1 MTYNILTDS
10 IRQDIEYSQLLVGV
24 RQQLGARNPQPL
36 LVAGL
41 CDGATTALQVS
52 LINDSRTLGS
62 KITLIIC
69 PDEKEC
75 RRTQETLSAFGI
87 RTAFW
92 QLRDLTFYN
101 VTVSRDFEHER
112 LKVLFGIL
120 LGKFDAVVTTP
131 DAALSFTLPEKVL
144 GEHTMTF
151 DFDHPVSLETL
162 SLRLIDA
169 GYSRCEL
176 VEGMGQFAIRGGII
190 DIFPPFAS
198 YRDVDGREFGG
209 SYPVRIELFGDD
221 VDRMVTFAPDTQR
234 SRTTLEA
241 VTIPPAK
248 EIITDRAALE
258 ALDSVLSARLRSL
271 SKGSDADAA
280 AEAAIEAAAV
290 KAALSGS
297 SETPSVNF
305 IDKYVTLVYPERV
318 CLLDYIKS
326 LTPVTLVMNT
336 NAVNERLKGAE
347 WHMHKTVEDLLESS
361 SVAPKYAEYSR
372 PSGDLEVFLTSTVA
386 LHVDSLSYGMS
397 GKRLGGMYGFRTR
410 QLVSYANNFELL
422 CEDLRTYVDSGYR
435 TVVIAENETAATNL
449 CQMLTEA
456 GYSAT
461 REAETGEFSAENL
474 PRKLVLVKYREAL
487 SPFELFVPKFAIF
500 STVPDSRRASSAAAV
515 SLKRRAKKKKGS
527 EAILS
532 YAELEVGD
540 YVVHERYGIGRYT
553 GIENL
558 TVDGVSR
565 DYFGVQYAGSD
576 RLFLPVDKLDQV
588 SKYIGAHADDGLV
601 KLDRMS
607 GESWGKSKARAKA
620 AVKDIAKELIK
631 LYAQRQRQPGF
642 AFDDDNDFQLDFEA
656 AFEYTE
662 TDAQLDAIKDIKE
675 DMCRPVPMDRLLCG
689 DVGYGKTE
697 VALRA
702 AFKAVMSGKQVAIL
716 VPTTILAL
724 QHFQTVQSR
733 MRSFAINVDMVSRF
747 RTSKQI
753 AQSLRRLRRGE
764 TDIIIGTHRLLSKD
778 VEFAD
783 LGLLVVDE
791 EQRFGVSQ
799 KEKLKSLATGVDVL
813 TLTATPIPRTLNM
826 ALGGIR
832 DISVLDEAPQD
843 RLPVQTYVLEDDD
856 VIINEAIRRE
866 LRRGGQVF
874 YLHNVVEDIIEKAAA
889 VSHEHPDASVVY
901 AHGKMSREEL
911 EDIWASMLSGKIDI
925 LVCTTIIETG
935 VDVPNANTL
944 IVDNAH
950 RLGLSQ
956 LHQIRGRIGRSSRR
970 AYAYFT
976 YPKGRAITEIAAK
989 RLEAIREYTEFG
1001 SGFRIAMRDLEIRG
1015 AGDLLGASQ
1024 HGHLDAIGYDL
1035 YVKLLNEAIL
1045 EEKGVVP
1052 KKKVECTVSLQ
1063 FSAYLPED
1071 YVKYPNQRMAMYKKI
1086 AMIETAEDVDDV
1098 ADELQDRY
1106 GELPPSAENLL
1117 SIALIRANA
1126 SRCGV
1131 SQITQNGAEIRI
1143 YPEDLDFGVWAEL
1156 CSFVDGTMRVR
1167 GSERTYISYLP
1178 RKKDASLASVNRIF
1192 EKYLEIVSQN
1202 ETENGV

>member
-1 MTYNILTDS
+1 MKNNILTDC
-10 IRQDIEYSQLLVGV
+10 IRQDTEYTHLLAGLK
-24 RQQLGARNPQPL
+24 QQLTARSPAPL

-41 CDGATTALQVS
+41 CEGAVSALQVS
-52 LINDSRTLGS
+52 LIADSKQLGAN
-62 KITLIIC
+62 IALIIC

-75 RRTQETLSAFGI
+75 RRTTELLSSFGI
-87 RTAFW
+87 RSAFW

-120 LGKFDAVVTTP
+120 SGSFDAIVTTP
-131 DAALSFTLPEKVL
+131 DAALSFTIPAPILES
-144 GEHTMTF
+144 HTISF
-151 DFDHPVSLETL
+151 DFDTPVELEAL
-162 SLRLIDA
+162 ALKLVDA
-169 GYSRCEL
+169 GYSRSEL
-176 VEGMGQFAIRGGII
+176 VEGMGQFAIRGGIV

-198 YRDVDGREFGG
+198 YRDSDGVEFGG
-209 SYPVRIELFGDD
+209 SHPIRIELYGDD
-221 VDRMVTFAPDTQR
+221 VDRMVTFAADTQR
-234 SRTTLEA
+234 ALTTLSS

-248 EIITDRAALE
+248 EIITDRAALT
-258 ALDSVLSARLRSL
+258 ALDSVLTQRLRSL
-271 SKGSDADAA
+271 KKGENADAI
-280 AEAAIEAAAV
+280 AEATIEAAAV
-290 KAALSGS
+290 KAALSQNG
-297 SETPSVNF
+297 EAATVNF
-305 IDKYVTLVYPERV
+305 IDKYVTLVYPERT
-318 CLLDYIKS
+318 CLLDYLKP
-326 LTPVTLVMNT
+326 LTPITFVMNT

-347 WHMHKTVEDLLESS
+347 WHLHQTIEDLVSS
-361 SVAPKYAEYSR
+361 AAVAPKYAEYSR
-372 PSGDLEVFLTSTVA
+372 PSGDLEVFLLSGAT

-397 GKRLGGMYGFRTR
+397 GKRLGGMFGFRSR
-410 QLVSYANNFELL
+410 QLVSYAGTSELL
-422 CEDLRTYVDSGYR
+422 IEDLRAYVDGGYR

-449 CQMLTEA
+449 CELLTDA
-456 GYSAT
+456 GYTAVK
-461 REAETGEFSAENL
+461 EAETGEFTADAL
-474 PRKLVLVKYREAL
+474 PRRLVLVKYREAVA
-487 SPFELFVPKFAIF
+487 PFELFVPKFAIF
-500 STVPDSRRASSAAAV
+500 STLPDSRRAQSAAAA
-515 SLKRRAKKKKGS
+515 SLRRRSKKKKAS
-527 EAILS
+527 ETILS

-540 YVVHERYGIGRYT
+540 YVVHEKYGIGRYT

-588 SKYIGAHADDGLV
+588 SKYIGAHSDDGLV

-607 GESWGKSKARAKA
+607 GESWNRSKSRAKA
-620 AVKDIAKELIK
+620 AVKDIAKELIR
-631 LYAQRQRQPGF
+631 LYAQRQRTPGF
-642 AFDDDNDFQLDFEA
+642 AFDEDNDFQADFEA

-662 TDAQLDAIKDIKE
+662 TDAQLDAINDIKE

-724 QHFQTVQSR
+724 QHFQTIQSR
-733 MRSFAINVDMVSRF
+733 MRSFALNVDMVSRF
-747 RTSKQI
+747 RTPKQI
-753 AQSLRRLRRGE
+753 ALSLRRLRRGE

-778 VEFAD
+778 VEFSD
-783 LGLLVVDE
+783 LGLLIVDE

-799 KEKLKSLATGVDVL
+799 KERLKSMSVGVDVL

-843 RLPVQTYVLEDDD
+843 RLPVQTYVLEDDN

-866 LRRGGQVF
+866 LRRAGQVF
-874 YLHNVVEDIIEKAAA
+874 YLHNVVDDIAEKAAA
-889 VSHEHPDASVVY
+889 IAHEHPDAVVVY
-901 AHGKMSREEL
+901 AHGKMTKEEL
-911 EDIWASMLSGKIDI
+911 EDIWAQMLSGKIDI

-956 LHQIRGRIGRSSRR
+956 LHQIRGRVGRSSRR

-976 YPKGRAITEIAAK
+976 YPRGRAITEIATK

-1035 YVKLLNEAIL
+1035 YIKLLNEAVL
-1045 EEKGVVP
+1045 EEQGIVR
-1052 KKKVECTVSLQ
+1052 KKRVECTVSLQ
-1063 FSAYLPED
+1063 YSAYLPED
-1071 YVKYPNQRMAMYKKI
+1071 YVRYPNQRMALYKKI

-1131 SQITQNGAEIRI
+1131 NQITQNGAEIKI
-1143 YPEDLDFGVWAEL
+1143 YPEDLDFGIWAEL
-1156 CSFVDGTMRVR
+1156 CAHVEGGLRVR
-1167 GSERTYISYLP
+1167 GSERPYISYLL
-1178 RKKDASLASVNRIF
+1178 RKKDTPLGSVNKIF
-1192 EKYLEIVSQN
+1192 EKYLEIVSQK
-1202 ETENGV
+1202 EGANGV